1 MMAFNSDD
9 SDNKT
14 WSWRI
19 DSPFSNA
26 VEIKDQIFISGQPPL
41 DEAGKISAPNDI
53 ANQTRHVFENMRAV
67 LRDYGLGLENLV
79 RLNTYYMFDG
89 ADEDATE
96 YWGVNDSGP
105 PRILSGPGA
114 CRNSSPYQGNALQRA
129 IDSNRGHCNKRAK
142 F

>member
-9 SDNKT
+9 SDHKT

-41 DEAGKISAPNDI
+41 DDAGKISAPNDI
-53 ANQTRHVFENMRAV
+53 ANQTRHVFENMKAA
-67 LRDYGLGLENLV
+67 LRDYGLGFENLV

-89 ADEDATE
+89 
-96 YWGVNDSGP
+96 GM
-105 PRILSGPGA
+105 RMLLSIG
-114 CRNSSPYQGNALQRA
+114 SQ
-129 IDSNRGHCNKRAK
+129 
-142 F
+142 